1 MQIARGGIGRVSPR
15 ICCSSNL
22 YASFDLE
29 VTLRAVSGLG
39 IEYVD
44 LWASPAIAYHVR
56 LDGEVQRIKNLL
68 ERYSLRI
75 VSLTLYYTTPEERM
89 RGFETA
95 AELGAEV
102 VVLEPAPAPGFFE
115 GMSNLQVKGRT
126 LGEPG
131 DTFEEFVDNLTP
143 LLGRASELG
152 IAVALEVPHVYTLVE
167 TLPELARLMNAI
179 PDRSLQFTLAPPHI
193 LIKNENLDEFVRL
206 AAPRTALFYAWDVR
220 AGYTAREGRAFG
232 TGNEQSPGGGGLDFA
247 SVFRNLGR
255 SGFSGVIDLKW
266 HGTEGWKDLN
276 AVNRLVASAHE
287 HVRQSLESRT

>member
-1 MQIARGGIGRVSPR
+1 MSPR

-29 VTLRAVSGLG
+29 VMLRAVSSLG

-44 LWASPAIAYHVR
+44 LWASPVIAYHVR
-56 LDGEVQRIKNLL
+56 LDGEVQRIKDLL
-68 ERYSLRI
+68 KRYDLQV
-75 VSLTLYYTTPEERM
+75 VSLTLYYTTLGEKM

-95 AELGAEV
+95 AELGAKM

-131 DTFEEFVDNLTP
+131 DTFEKFVDNLTP
-143 LLGRASELG
+143 LLRRASELG

-167 TLPELARLMNAI
+167 TLPELARLMNVI
-179 PDRSLQFTLAPPHI
+179 PDQSLQLTLAPPHI
-193 LIKNENLDEFVRL
+193 LIRNGNLDEFVRL

-220 AGYTAREGRAFG
+220 EGYTAREGRAFG
-232 TGNEQSPGGGGLDFA
+232 TGEEQSPGGGGLDFA
-247 SVFRNLGR
+247 SIFRNLNR

-266 HGTEGWKDLN
+266 HGTEGWQDLN
-276 AVNRLVASAHE
+276 AVNRVVASAYE
-287 HVRQSLESRT
+287 HVRRSLES